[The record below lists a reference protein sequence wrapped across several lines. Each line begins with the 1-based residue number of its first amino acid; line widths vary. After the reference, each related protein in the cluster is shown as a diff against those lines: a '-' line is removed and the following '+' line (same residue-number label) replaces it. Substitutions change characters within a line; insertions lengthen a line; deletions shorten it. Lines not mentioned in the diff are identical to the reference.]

1 MNPSVDQEAAAREL
15 HQAARRAQ
23 EAGVPFLTMM
33 AAFDQGSIVLI
44 LRAFHFVSFRWSRSH
59 GLTDQQFF

>member
-1 MNPSVDQEAAAREL
+1 MNPSVDQEATAQEL

-33 AAFDQGSIVLI
+33 AAFDQGPIALVL
-44 LRAFHFVSFRWSRSH
+44 RSFHFVSLES
-59 GLTDQQFF
+59 LAQAIV